1 MRTLTRLLMIL
12 AMSSCALLA
21 QEGNDKSQATLKV
34 GDAPPALQATKW
46 LTGTEVATFAPGKI
60 YVVEFWATWCGP
72 CVAMMPHLGDLQ
84 EHIGAKGTIIG
95 FSAVDPN
102 NTPEQIAKFV
112 EKRGDKLG
120 YTIAYADNRDTY
132 DAYMKAA
139 GKSGIPCS
147 YVVGK
152 DGKLAYIGHP
162 LFLDSVIPQVLD
174 GTWDPVKGVQELE
187 EADRLWDIVYAAMS
201 KPGDAQAQLAE
212 WEEYYKKWPTLATDP
227 YMNAARLKL
236 LVNLKKYSEAEKLAD
251 SMLNQAIKRNDLFAL
266 RSVFTAVSSD
276 QATSVKQLAA
286 IAVRAAKIG
295 IAIEGETSG
304 ALIRLVKAYSAVG
317 DMDKVKEY
325 GIKAVDAAEKE
336 LTDKSDPIGVLRIAE
351 AHLAAGDKA
360 KAKDTATKAL
370 SLLDNK
376 EAGLKRFVENQA
388 KQFGVEPKESNDPD
402 KKN

>member
-1 MRTLTRLLMIL
+1 MIL

-21 QEGNDKSQATLKV
+21 QEGNEKSQATLKI
-34 GDAPPALQATKW
+34 GDAPPILQATKW
-46 LTGTEVATFAPGKI
+46 LNGKEVTSFAPGKV

-84 EHIGAKGTIIG
+84 EHLRDKGTVIG

-102 NTPEQIAKFV
+102 NSPEQITKFV
-112 EKRGDKLG
+112 AKRGDKLG

-147 YVVGK
+147 YVIGK

-162 LFLDSVIPQVLD
+162 LFLESVIPQVLD

-201 KPGDAQAQLAE
+201 KPGDAQEQLAE
-212 WEEYYKKWPTLATDP
+212 WEEYNKKWPKQASDP

-236 LVNLKKYSEAEKLAD
+236 LVSVKKYSEAEKLAD
-251 SMLNQAIKRNDLFAL
+251 SMLNQAIKRNDLFGL
-266 RSVFTAVSSD
+266 RSVFTAVASD

-286 IAVRAAKIG
+286 IAVRAAKTEIE
-295 IAIEGETSG
+295 IEGETSA
-304 ALIRLVKAYSAVG
+304 ALVRLVKAYAANG
-317 DMDKVKEY
+317 DTDKVKEF
-325 GIKAVDAAEKE
+325 GPKAVDAAEKA
-336 LTDKSDPIGVLRIAE
+336 LTDKLDPIGILRIAE
-351 AHLAAGDKA
+351 AHFAVGDKA

-370 SLLDNK
+370 SLVDAKN
-376 EAGLKRFVENQA
+376 AGMKRYVENQA
-388 KQFGVEPKESNDPD
+388 KLYGVETKEANDSD